1 MIHTDLLDVINSGNA
16 WVFVGSGVSADAGLP
31 TWANLLDLTIGRLS
45 TKNQQR
51 IARDSLF
58 QQRKSNGD
66 FVQCFQR
73 VGDIVG
79 RGNVVKSIK
88 QIIREKTGDPGDLTR
103 LLADWP
109 ATGYLT
115 TNYDDLLEKA
125 LETGGSLGWVSVG
138 NQASEVRKVSGDVKN
153 VVWHVHGSVFLP
165 DDKSHLII
173 DANDYDDYY
182 LETSPLQQQLKSFL
196 TQHRLIFVGFG
207 LRDPEI
213 MRLLKIAG
221 RYTLPERPIFAFLGS
236 TDSSEEMEEIR
247 ELRNHYNIEV
257 ISYRI
262 VKGAHDDLGNL
273 INDYSSM
280 VVRRSVN
287 YGNYPQ
293 NIPSYDAD
301 ATGLLIYNT
310 LVIQDS
316 GLLQGETLRP
326 LLSARILSVAN
337 YRERVTLSDLLV
349 DVGRI
354 SAAVSDET
362 KTDGTYALEAI
373 ESVIDEL
380 QQRNLITTIA
390 ECNETSIRLTAKGIS
405 FVDERAGV
413 AERIHAQFLAS
424 LESRARKLTVGSNI
438 TSEEIATAAGI
449 FFEDCIEKRSLG
461 VAKVLNA
468 PHETARE
475 FQVVALLQALPDFFG
490 LLSDPESARALVK
503 LVQGVLS
510 SPSDA
515 EAKHFGL
522 LLQARLGVHL
532 LGVDQSALRARV
544 QALKD
549 MVFVLDSTSLIP
561 LLAVSGTGHK
571 AAVELVKRIK
581 QIGAKAITTRNLVT
595 EVREHA
601 AYATRVVDE
610 RGGAISAGVLTQLMG
625 REGERTNVFLN
636 GFADEYARG
645 SVISSNFGLYMRQI
659 CGFTTNP
666 PTDDDCSRI
675 IASYNVPGVE
685 LATVPGFADEDFAE
699 VEDLKIQIEHRRRQ
713 SSSFR
718 HERQVLAE
726 AEVVVLVQKLRD
738 QQYKIDGR
746 AFEEVF
752 FVSNSRFID
761 QLKPVGLPIT
771 MRQNV
776 LFQWL
781 GTVLP
786 FDESE
791 LPVLMDGL
799 LWELSE
805 RGIDFVD
812 RSKLMTAFSSTISAA
827 KEDYPAILEQHKI
840 LIATEWGEDPYKAF
854 REPVDDLNISTLVPR
869 HAQQTIDRQQR
880 ELERARAMNS
890 RAQARE
896 ELSQSERALFERL
909 KSEKA
914 ARAQN
919 KRRKKRARQSR
930 KKRKRK
936 R

>member
-31 TWANLLDLTIGRLS
+31 SWASLLDLTVGRLS

-51 IARDSLF
+51 IEKDPLF
-58 QQRKSNGD
+58 QQRKSRGA
-66 FVQCFQR
+66 FALCFQR
-73 VGDIVG
+73 VGNIVG
-79 RGNVVKSIK
+79 RGNVVESIR
-88 QIIREKTGDPGDLTR
+88 QIIREKTGVPGDLTR
-103 LLADWP
+103 LLTDWP
-109 ATGYLT
+109 AAGYLT
-115 TNYDDLLEKA
+115 TNYDNLLEKA
-125 LETGGSLGWVSVG
+125 LDAGDSLGWLSVG
-138 NQASEVRKVSGDVKN
+138 NQHSEVRKVSGDVKN
-153 VVWHVHGSVFLP
+153 IVWHIHGSAFLP
-165 DDKSHLII
+165 HNQSRLII
-173 DANDYDDYY
+173 DAKDYDEYY
-182 LETSPLQQQLKSFL
+182 LETSVLQQQLKSFL
-196 TQHRLIFVGFG
+196 TQRRLVFVGFG

-236 TDSSEEMEEIR
+236 TDSSDDLEEIR
-247 ELRNHYNIEV
+247 ELRDHYNIEV
-257 ISYRI
+257 IRYRI
-262 VKGAHDDLGNL
+262 IEGAHDDLKNL

-280 VVRRSVN
+280 VVTRSVN
-287 YGNYPQ
+287 YGNYRQ

-301 ATGLLIYNT
+301 TTGLLIYNT
-310 LVIQDS
+310 LVIQDGS
-316 GLLQGETLRP
+316 PLQGEALQP
-326 LLSARILSVAN
+326 LLSARILSVAK
-337 YRERVTLSDLLV
+337 YRKRVTLSDLLV

-354 SAAVSDET
+354 SAGVSDET
-362 KTDGTYALEAI
+362 QTDGTYASEAI
-373 ESVIDEL
+373 ESVVDEL
-380 QQRNLITTIA
+380 EQRKLIATTT
-390 ECNETSIRLTAKGIS
+390 ECDETLIRLTEEGIS

-413 AERIHAQFLAS
+413 AERIRSQFLAS
-424 LESRARKLTVGSNI
+424 LESRARELTVGNTH
-438 TSEEIATAAGI
+438 TSKEVATAASL

-461 VAKVLNA
+461 VAKALNA

-490 LLSDPESARALVK
+490 LLSEPQAARALVK
-503 LVQGVLS
+503 LVQGMLS
-510 SPSDA
+510 SPSEA

-532 LGVDQSALRARV
+532 LGVDQNALRARV
-544 QALKD
+544 RALKN

-571 AAVELVKRIK
+571 AAVELMKRIK
-581 QIGAKAITTRNLVT
+581 LIGARATTTRNLVI
-595 EVREHA
+595 EAQEHA
-601 AYATRVVDE
+601 AYASRVVNE
-610 RGGAISAGVLTQLMG
+610 RGGATSAGVLNQLMG
-625 REGERTNVFLN
+625 KEGERTNVFLN

-645 SVISSNFGLYMRQI
+645 SAVSSNFGFYMRQI
-659 CGFTTNP
+659 CGFTTSP
-666 PTDDDCSRI
+666 PTVEDCSRI
-675 IASYNVPGVE
+675 IDSYNVPGVD
-685 LATVPGFADEDFAE
+685 LATVPGFDQEDFAE
-699 VEDLKIQIEHRRRQ
+699 VEDLKVQIEHRRRQ

-718 HERQVLAE
+718 HDRQVLAE

-738 QQYKIDGR
+738 QQYRIDGR
-746 AFEEVF
+746 ASEEVF
-752 FVSNSRFID
+752 FISNSRFID
-761 QLKPVGLPIT
+761 RLNSVGLPIT

-812 RSKLMTAFSSTISAA
+812 RRKLMTAFSSTISAA

-840 LIATEWGEDPYKAF
+840 LIATEWGVDPYKAF
-854 REPVDDLNISTLVPR
+854 QEPVDDLNMSTLVPR
-869 HAQQTIDRQQR
+869 HALQTIDRQQR
-880 ELERARAMNS
+880 ELERARVISS
-890 RAQARE
+890 RAQAKE
-896 ELSQSERALFERL
+896 ELSQSERALFEKL
-909 KSEKA
+909 KSEKV

-919 KRRKKRARQSR
+919 NRRKKRALQSR

-936 R
+936 

>member
-1 MIHTDLLDVINSGNA
+1 MIDTDLLDVINSGNT

-31 TWANLLDLTIGRLS
+31 SWASLLNLTVDRLS
-45 TKNQQR
+45 TINRQR
-51 IARDSLF
+51 IERDSLY
-58 QQRKSNGD
+58 QQRKFNGS
-66 FVQCFQR
+66 FALCFQR

-79 RGNVVKSIK
+79 RGNVVELIK
-88 QIIREKTGDPGDLTR
+88 QIIREKTGEPGDLTR

-109 ATGYLT
+109 AAGYLT
-115 TNYDDLLEKA
+115 TNYDNLLEKA
-125 LETGGSLGWVSVG
+125 LKEGDSLGWISVG
-138 NQASEVRKVSGDVKN
+138 NQSSEVRKVSGDVKN
-153 VVWHVHGSVFLP
+153 IVWHIHGSAFLT
-165 DDKSHLII
+165 DDKSQLII
-173 DANDYDDYY
+173 DAKDYDDYY
-182 LETSPLQQQLKSFL
+182 LETSVLQQQLKSFL
-196 TQHRLIFVGFG
+196 TQRRLVFVGFG

-236 TDSSEEMEEIR
+236 TDSSDDLEELR
-247 ELRNHYNIEV
+247 ELRDHYNIEV
-257 ISYRI
+257 IRYRI
-262 VKGAHDDLGNL
+262 IEGAHDDLRNL

-287 YGNYPQ
+287 YGNHPQ

-301 ATGLLIYNT
+301 TTGLLIYNI
-310 LVIQDS
+310 LVIQDGS
-316 GLLQGETLRP
+316 LLQGEALRP
-326 LLSARILSVAN
+326 LLSARILSVAK

-354 SAAVSDET
+354 SAGVSNEIQ
-362 KTDGTYALEAI
+362 TDSTCASEAI
-373 ESVIDEL
+373 ESAIDEL
-380 QQRNLITTIA
+380 EQRDLIATTR
-390 ECNETSIRLTAKGIS
+390 ECDETLIRLTAKGNS

-413 AERIHAQFLAS
+413 AERIRSQFLAS
-424 LESRARKLTVGSNI
+424 LESRAGELIVGNTHASK
-438 TSEEIATAAGI
+438 EVATAASL

-475 FQVVALLQALPDFFG
+475 FQVVALLQALPNFFG
-490 LLSDPESARALVK
+490 LLSAPESARALVK
-503 LVQGVLS
+503 LVQGILS

-515 EAKHFGL
+515 EAKHCGL

-532 LGVDQSALRARV
+532 LGVDQNTLKARVRALR
-544 QALKD
+544 D

-571 AAVELVKRIK
+571 AAVELMNRIK
-581 QIGAKAITTRNLVT
+581 LIGAKAITTENLVI

-601 AYATRVVDE
+601 AYATRVVNE
-610 RGGAISAGVLTQLMG
+610 RGGAISAGVLNQLMG
-625 REGERTNVFLN
+625 KEGERTNVFLN

-645 SVISSNFGLYMRQI
+645 STTSSNFGLYMRQV
-659 CGFTTNP
+659 CGFATNSPTT
-666 PTDDDCSRI
+666 DDCSRI
-675 IASYNVPGVE
+675 IESYDVPGVE
-685 LATVPGFADEDFAE
+685 LATVPGFVEEDYAE
-699 VEDLKIQIEHRRRQ
+699 VEDLRVQIEQRRRQ

-718 HERQVLAE
+718 HDRQVLAE
-726 AEVVVLVQKLRD
+726 AEVVVLVQKLRN
-738 QQYKIDGR
+738 QQYKINGR

-752 FVSNSRFID
+752 FISNSRFID
-761 QLKPVGLPIT
+761 QLNSVGLPTT

-812 RSKLMTAFSSTISAA
+812 RRKLMTAFSSTISAA

-840 LIATEWGEDPYKAF
+840 LIATEWGVDPYQAF
-854 REPVDDLNISTLVPR
+854 QEPVDDLNISTLVPR

-880 ELERARAMNS
+880 ELERAKAVSS
-890 RAQARE
+890 RAQAIE

-919 KRRKKRARQSR
+919 NRRRKRALNSR
-930 KKRKRK
+930 KKRKR
-936 R
+936 